1 MPTGPGIQEPVP
13 YLLERVLKGAVV
25 AHARTEQ
32 RRTHPPVLHVGIPAS
47 PTRQFE
53 VVAGEHLDHAVR
65 VEIVEAMAR
74 DWLARGQVPLVWL
87 ARAPS
92 GPDDDDLAWAAATGA
107 AGGELGVS
115 LDLVVL
121 TRRSWHDPR
130 SGTGRSWVRIRRPA
144 S

>member
-32 RRTHPPVLHVGIPAS
+32 RRVHPTVLHVGIPAS
-47 PTRQFE
+47 PTKQFE
-53 VVAGEHLDHAVR
+53 IVPGEHLDHAVR
-65 VEIVEAMAR
+65 VEIVETMAR
-74 DWLARGQVPLVWL
+74 GWLARGQVPLVWL
-87 ARAPS
+87 ARMPA
-92 GPDDDDLAWAAATGA
+92 GPDDGDLPWAAAAGA

-115 LDLVVL
+115 LDLVVI

-144 S
+144 P